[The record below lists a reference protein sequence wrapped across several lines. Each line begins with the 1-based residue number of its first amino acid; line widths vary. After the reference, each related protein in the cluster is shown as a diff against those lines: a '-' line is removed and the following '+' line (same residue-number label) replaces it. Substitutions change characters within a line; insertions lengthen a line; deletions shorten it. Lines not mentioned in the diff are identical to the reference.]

1 MSKVQKTSNCP
12 QATDDQLT
20 ALSKLQQQCIDVKK
34 QLKDA
39 QLQCKIIS
47 RQIGEAKRSK
57 QPTEQLMYTMQQQ
70 GHTVTDL
77 KAQLNGLT
85 EKLSDY
91 FDPETSSETRPE
103 NTLKKPALPAARIH
117 VKQHPGNEKISI
129 TQLGDDLGDN
139 NNDKWNQYVES
150 NPAASLYHRAEWKE
164 LINKVFGHECYF
176 FYASS
181 NSPDKN
187 EPEGNETAGNETAG
201 NEKIVGVLPL
211 VRLNSKLFGDF
222 MVSMP
227 YFNSG
232 GAIANSLQIEQKLM
246 LAANDFAAK
255 IGTTHIEYRDDI
267 TRDKLPARTEKVN
280 MLLSLPEIEDALWQT
295 FTSKLRAQIRRA
307 QRENIQV
314 NSGGK
319 ECLAD
324 FYTVFARNMRDLGTP
339 VYGKKFFNNI
349 LHTFSKN
356 SKIIT
361 LHHKGRPVAAA
372 FLLGHKGTLE
382 IPWAS
387 TIKDVNHLSIN
398 MLLYWEVLKFAI
410 KNQYQYFD
418 FGRTSKNSGTFRFK
432 QQWGAKPKQL
442 YWHYWLSDDA
452 EMPRLNPDNPKFAL
466 AINVW
471 RRIPVFI
478 TKLIGPFIVKNLP

>member
-1 MSKVQKTSNCP
+1 MIKMSKAQKTSNYP

-20 ALSKLQQQCIDVKK
+20 ALSKLQQQYADIKK

-57 QPTEQLMYTMQQQ
+57 QSTEQLMHAMQEQ
-70 GHTVTDL
+70 GRTVTDL
-77 KAQLNGLT
+77 KTRLNGLT
-85 EKLSDY
+85 EKLSGY
-91 FDPETSSETRPE
+91 LKPETGPE
-103 NTLKKPALPAARIH
+103 KPLKKSTLPPARVH
-117 VKQHPGNEKISI
+117 VKHNPNNEQISI
-129 TQLGDDLGDN
+129 AQLAN
-139 NNDKWNQYVES
+139 NNEQWNQYVES

-164 LINKVFGHECYF
+164 LINNVFGHECYF

-181 NSPDKN
+181 N
-187 EPEGNETAGNETAG
+187 EPGSNKPGEKEPAG
-201 NEKIVGVLPL
+201 NEKIVGILPL

-232 GAIANSLQIEQKLM
+232 GAIANSLLIEQKLM
-246 LAANDFAAK
+246 TAVNDFAAK
-255 IGTTHIEYRDDI
+255 IGTAHIEYRDDI
-267 TRDKLPARTEKVN
+267 TRDELPARTEKVN
-280 MLLSLPEIEDALWQT
+280 MILSLPKTEDVLWQT
-295 FTSKLRAQIRRA
+295 FTPKLRAQIRRA
-307 QRENIQV
+307 QRENIQIK
-314 NSGGK
+314 SGGT
-319 ECLAD
+319 ECLTD

-349 LHTFSKN
+349 LHTFSEN

-372 FLLGHKGTLE
+372 FLLGHKDTLE

-398 MLLYWEVLKFAI
+398 MLLYWEVLKFAV
-410 KNQYQYFD
+410 KNQYQHFD
-418 FGRTSKNSGTFRFK
+418 FGRSSKGSGTFRFK

-442 YWHYWLSDDA
+442 FWHYWLSDNA

>member
-1 MSKVQKTSNCP
+1 MSKAQKTSSHP
-12 QATDDQLT
+12 QTDEQLVT
-20 ALSKLQQQCIDVKK
+20 LSKLQQQYADVKK

-47 RQIGEAKRSK
+47 RQIGKAKRSK
-57 QPTEQLMYTMQQQ
+57 QPTEQLMHTMQEQ

-91 FDPETSSETRPE
+91 FEPETSFETKPE
-103 NTLKKPALPAARIH
+103 NTLKKPALPAARAH
-117 VKQHPGNEKISI
+117 GKHNPGNEKISI
-129 TQLGDDLGDN
+129 AQLGE

-150 NPAASLYHRAEWKE
+150 NPTASLYHRAEWKK

-181 NSPDKN
+181 NSPDEN
-187 EPEGNETAGNETAG
+187 EPEGNETAGNETAD

-232 GAIANSLQIEQKLM
+232 GAIANTLQIEQKLM
-246 LAANDFAAK
+246 AAANDFATK
-255 IGTTHIEYRDDI
+255 IGTGHIEYRDDI
-267 TRDKLPARTEKVN
+267 TRFELPARTEKVN
-280 MLLSLPEIEDALWQT
+280 MVLSLPGSEEALWKV
-295 FTSKLRAQIRRA
+295 FTSKLRAQIKRA
-307 QRENIQV
+307 QREDIQV
-314 NSGGK
+314 KIGGT
-319 ECLAD
+319 ECLRD
-324 FYTVFARNMRDLGTP
+324 FYAVFARNMRDLGTP
-339 VYGKKFFNNI
+339 VYGEKFFNEI
-349 LHTFSKN
+349 LRTFFEN

-387 TIKDVNHLSIN
+387 TIKEVNHLSIN

-418 FGRTSKNSGTFRFK
+418 FGRSSKGSGTYRFK

-442 YWHYWLSDDA
+442 YWHYWLADNV

-471 RRIPVFI
+471 RRLPVFI